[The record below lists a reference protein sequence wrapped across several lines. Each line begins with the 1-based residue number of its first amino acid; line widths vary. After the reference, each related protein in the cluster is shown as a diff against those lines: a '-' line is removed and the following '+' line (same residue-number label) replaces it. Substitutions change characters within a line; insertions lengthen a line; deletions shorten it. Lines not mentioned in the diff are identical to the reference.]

1 MAEGVFEC
9 VVQHGRAHVQEGLHG
24 RPAPAHLLLLGH
36 ALGYDLVD
44 RAFHERRHGWSLP
57 TGRLARS
64 AYTGTD
70 RALPDTGAR
79 IRGAG
84 AMTPTPFWAHAMR
97 ADSGRPSSSM
107 RFRTWTATSISVARR
122 SSVRERSPS
131 PITRLNRPT
140 VASAR
145 ARAL

>member
-1 MAEGVFEC
+1 M
-9 VVQHGRAHVQEGLHG
+9 LDLL
-24 RPAPAHLLLLGH
+24 RPGDQATVYRL
-36 ALGYDLVD
+36 D
-44 RAFHERRHGWSLP
+44 
-57 TGRLARS
+57 RLARAQLHLLQIMEEIEGTGAKLVS
-64 AYTGTD
+64 LMDNIDTGTA
-70 RALPDTGAR
+70 RR

-131 PITRLNRPT
+131 PITRLNRPM

>member
-1 MAEGVFEC
+1 MSTRDEAIQISVDDQRIAGMLVAPDTLNPGVLF
-9 VVQHGRAHVQEGLHG
+9 VHGWGGSQENYLARARQI
-24 RPAPAHLLLLGH
+24 A
-36 ALGYDLVD
+36 ALGCVCLTFNL
-44 RAFHERRHGWSLP
+44 R
-57 TGRLARS
+57 GR
-64 AYTGTD
+64 
-70 RALPDTGAR
+70 GAR

-131 PITRLNRPT
+131 PITRLNRPM